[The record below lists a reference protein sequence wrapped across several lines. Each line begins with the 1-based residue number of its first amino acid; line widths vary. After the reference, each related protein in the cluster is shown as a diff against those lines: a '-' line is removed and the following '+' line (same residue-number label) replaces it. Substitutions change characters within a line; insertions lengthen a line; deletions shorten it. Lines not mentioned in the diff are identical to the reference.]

1 MPWAEQIEAVWWGL
15 GVGAAIIFA
24 IWAVIAGGWSRRTGA
39 ILSSEGENV
48 APEAVPPIHDYPE
61 GISEAHGPVPL
72 IVKVIM
78 VSFVVWAVGYVVL
91 FVQRGF
97 TFS

>member
-1 MPWAEQIEAVWWGL
+1 MPWAEQIEAIWWGL
-15 GVGAAIIFA
+15 GVGAAIIIA
-24 IWAVIAGGWSRRTGA
+24 IWAVIVGGWSRRTGA
-39 ILSSEGENV
+39 TISPEGENTF
-48 APEAVPPIHDYPE
+48 PEPVQPVHDYAE
-61 GISEAHGPVPL
+61 GLSEGHGPVPL

-78 VSFVVWAVGYVVL
+78 VSFVVWAVGYVAL

>member
-1 MPWAEQIEAVWWGL
+1 MPWAEQIEAIWWGL

-24 IWAVIAGGWSRRTGA
+24 IWAVIAGGWARRTGA
-39 ILSSEGENV
+39 VPSADGEN
-48 APEAVPPIHDYPE
+48 ALPEPVPPIHDYPE

-72 IVKVIM
+72 IVTLIIVG
-78 VSFVVWAVGYVVL
+78 FALWAVGYVVL

-97 TFS
+97 VFV

>member
-15 GVGAAIIFA
+15 GVGTAIIIA
-24 IWAVIAGGWSRRTGA
+24 IWAVIAGGWARRTGA
-39 ILSSEGENV
+39 VTDTDTGDHV
-48 APEAVPPIHDYPE
+48 PEAIAPIHEYPE

-72 IVKVIM
+72 IIQVII
-78 VSFVVWAVGYVVL
+78 VSVALWTVGYVVV
-91 FVQRGF
+91 FVTRGF

>member
-1 MPWAEQIEAVWWGL
+1 MPAYQQIEAVLWGL
-15 GVGAAIIFA
+15 GVGAAIIVA

-39 ILSSEGENV
+39 VTSPDIGDHVPEPV
-48 APEAVPPIHDYPE
+48 APVHDYPE

-78 VSFVVWAVGYVVL
+78 VSFVLWTIGYVVL
-91 FVQRGF
+91 FVQRGY